1 MLLEGVGFFV
11 LFFWHSQINCY
22 AGAVGPPSLSGLE
35 MRVGVLQS
43 SGSYSTLKTVTS
55 FHHASD
61 SRGEWAWDLRELFLQ
76 Q

>member
-11 LFFWHSQINCY
+11 LFFWHSH

-35 MRVGVLQS
+35 MTAGVLQS

-61 SRGEWAWDLRELFLQ
+61 SRGEWAWDLRELFLRQ
-76 Q
+76 